1 MKTIYLVRH
10 GESEGNVGPR
20 YQGDTT
26 PLTENGEKQA
36 QFIAE
41 RAKKLAVDALIASPI
56 LRAQQ
61 TATYISNETGLPI
74 ETSDLFVERRR
85 PSIQVNNLKTNPEVI
100 AAEAEIIKSSG
111 IPGYRH
117 SDEENFDDLKLRT
130 GQALAFL
137 ANHSSSSLLVV
148 SHGVF
153 LRNIIARAIFGDDLS
168 GKECSAILESFVAS
182 NTGLTVL
189 TYDSSRHSPRNPWS
203 IVSWND
209 HAHLG

>member
-1 MKTIYLVRH
+1 MKSIYLVRH

-20 YQGDTT
+20 YQGDTA

-36 QFIAE
+36 QFIAK
-41 RAKKLAVDALIASPI
+41 RAKKLSIDTLIASPI

-85 PSIQVNNLKTNPEVI
+85 PSVQVDNLKTSPEVI
-100 AAEAEIIKSSG
+100 EAEAEIIKSSG
-111 IPGYRH
+111 ISGYRY

-130 GQALAFL
+130 GEALAYL
-137 ANHSSSSLLVV
+137 AHHPASSLLVV

-153 LRNIIARAIFGDDLS
+153 LRNIIARVIFGENLS
-168 GKECSAILESFVAS
+168 GPECTAVLETFVAS
-182 NTGLTVL
+182 NTGITVL
-189 TYDSSRHSPRNPWS
+189 THDATRKNQWN

>member
-20 YQGDTT
+20 YQGDAT
-26 PLTENGEKQA
+26 PLTENGERQA
-36 QFIAE
+36 QFIAK
-41 RAKKLAVDALIASPI
+41 RAKKLSIDTLIASPI

-61 TATYISNETGLPI
+61 TATYISNETGLLI

-85 PSIQVNNLKTNPEVI
+85 PSVQVDNLKTSPEVI
-100 AAEAEIIKSSG
+100 EAEAEIIKSSG
-111 IPGYRH
+111 ISGYRY

-130 GQALAFL
+130 GEALAYL
-137 ANHSSSSLLVV
+137 AHHPASSLLVV

-153 LRNIIARAIFGDDLS
+153 LRNIIARVIFGDNLS
-168 GKECSAILESFVAS
+168 GPECTAVLETFVAS
-182 NTGLTVL
+182 NTGITVL
-189 TYDSSRHSPRNPWS
+189 THDATRKNQWN